1 MDSDLLALPD
11 WMLWLI
17 HALVMGGYD
26 TMPLPWLIPIL
37 TM

>member
-1 MDSDLLALPD
+1 MDSALLALPD

-26 TMPLPWLIPIL
+26 LMPLPWLIPTIP
-37 TM
+37 M